1 MLLGLAMFGLQASI
15 GTLNDLVDVERDRG
29 HKPGKPL
36 PRGLVPIAVARAIA
50 VGSLAFGLV
59 LSLAV
64 RPIVIVI
71 ALLGVVTGYAYDL
84 RLKASRW
91 SWLPFAVGLPLLP
104 LYAWLGATGRIPGA
118 FLVLVPLAVMGG
130 AALALANEL
139 ADDERDR
146 GAGVETS
153 VGALGRKRSWRL
165 GAALQASVALVAG
178 GSLVLSGAPIVAL
191 GVADAAI
198 ALTTVGLALGRSRL
212 PGARERAWEIQAI
225 GLGGLALAWLG
236 GLATRGFL

>member
-50 VGSLAFGLV
+50 AGSLAFGLV

-178 GSLVLSGAPIVAL
+178 GSLVLSRAPFVAL
-191 GVADAAI
+191 GGADAAI

-212 PGARERAWEIQAI
+212 PGTRERAWEIQAI

-236 GLATRGFL
+236 GLATRGLL